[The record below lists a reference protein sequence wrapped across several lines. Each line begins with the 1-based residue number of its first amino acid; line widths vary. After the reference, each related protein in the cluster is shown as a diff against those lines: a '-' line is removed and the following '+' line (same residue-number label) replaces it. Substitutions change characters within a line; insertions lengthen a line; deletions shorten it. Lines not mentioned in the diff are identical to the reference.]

1 MKSSLEKFSSIVELA
16 EERIS
21 ELKNKS
27 IEIIQS
33 EEQNEK
39 RMTKNRQNKRLVG
52 CHKAYQHVGIGVPEE
67 EERKWHEEYLKK

>member
-39 RMTKNRQNKRLVG
+39 RMTKNRQNIRDLWDAIKHTSMWVMGSQKKRRESDM
-52 CHKAYQHVGIGVPEE
+52 KNI
-67 EERKWHEEYLKK
+67 